1 MTSITQ
7 QIPNYTGGVSQ
18 QPDELKL
25 PGQVNKAKNV
35 LPDVTLGLL
44 KRPGGQLIGSG
55 LTVDSGDLKWFHYY
69 RDEAEQYI
77 GQVQLS
83 SGEIKMWKCD
93 TGAPCNVSYIPTA
106 WATSTQY
113 VVGSIISAN
122 RKIYKSI
129 TEGTS
134 TGSTAPS
141 HS

>member
-55 LTVDSGDLKWFHYY
+55 LTVDSGNLKWFHYY
-69 RDEAEQYI
+69 RDE
-77 GQVQLS
+77 GLS
-83 SGEIKMWKCD
+83 LIH
-93 TGAPCNVSYIPTA
+93 I
-106 WATSTQY
+106 
-113 VVGSIISAN
+113 
-122 RKIYKSI
+122 
-129 TEGTS
+129 
-134 TGSTAPS
+134 
-141 HS
+141 